1 LPFVLFD
8 QNKAELFGLVD
19 ERLSSARKDSGGER
33 LYATVYASLPVPRVL
48 DSSAVLACFYDT
60 QYSASFAVF
69 T

>member
-19 ERLSSARKDSGGER
+19 ERLSSARMDGGER

-60 QYSASFAVF
+60 QNSAYFAVF